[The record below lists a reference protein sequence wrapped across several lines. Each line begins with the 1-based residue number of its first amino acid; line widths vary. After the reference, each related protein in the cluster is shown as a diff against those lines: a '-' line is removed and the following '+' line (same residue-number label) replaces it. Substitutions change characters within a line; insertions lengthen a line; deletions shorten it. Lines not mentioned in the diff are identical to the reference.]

1 MFLGEYKHSLD
12 PKGRMAM
19 PAKFRLKLE
28 GGAVLTRGLDKCLF
42 VFPEKEWD
50 ILAQKIV
57 SLPISQ
63 SGSRAFSRLML
74 SGASDVEFDAQGRIL
89 IPESLRKYAG
99 LSKGVVVMGLYNRI
113 EIWDEKIWEE
123 YKKKTEREST
133 EIAEKMSDL
142 GI

>member
-50 ILAQKIV
+50 VLAQKIV

-99 LSKGVVVMGLYNRI
+99 FSKSVVVMGLYNRI
-113 EIWDEKIWEE
+113 EIWDEKIWDE

>member
-1 MFLGEYKHSLD
+1 MFLGEYKHNLD

-50 ILAQKIV
+50 ALAQKIV

-63 SGSRAFSRLML
+63 SSSRAFSRLML

-99 LSKGVVVMGLYNRI
+99 LLKSVVVMGLYNRI
-113 EIWDEKIWEE
+113 EIWDEKIWNE
-123 YKKKTEREST
+123 YKNKTEREST
-133 EIAEKMSDL
+133 EIAEKMLDL